1 MSRSGSP
8 FNNSQPDLPNPPLK
22 KKGRLGCVLK
32 VIFVVIAICVAVVV
46 IYVGY
51 LLLFDEPEIPDYGNA
66 FAPPSAQNGNEQ
78 TGPWGGGSSQ
88 FSDALD
94 EILAGGGFASHA
106 GSGETAPGGAYSDDA
121 YYEFYDWTD
130 EEWEM
135 FFTYLAET
143 LDEDELNYL
152 LSLDDEELM
161 SFMIEVLNEK

>member
-1 MSRSGSP
+1 MGCA
-8 FNNSQPDLPNPPLK
+8 LK
-22 KKGRLGCVLK
+22 A
-32 VIFVVIAICVAVVV
+32 IFIAIAVCVVVAV

-66 FAPPSAQNGNEQ
+66 FAPPSAQSGSEQ
-78 TGPWGGGSSQ
+78 TGSRESGSSQ

-94 EILAGGGFASHA
+94 EILAGGGFAGHA
-106 GSGETAPGGAYSDDA
+106 GSGETAPGGADSDDA

-135 FFTYLAET
+135 FFSYLAET